1 MQLGETFERFLQQ
14 APISVMYRALLE
26 RALDPH
32 ELDGLFEREATSQY
46 TRELLFSTVVDLMA
60 TVVFGVKPSVR
71 AAYLA
76 SLGEI
81 AASLTAVYE
90 KLKGVEPG
98 VCRALIKHT
107 TGRLEP
113 LVRELDATLPDPVPG
128 YRAKVLDGN
137 HLAGTEHRVPATRTT
152 RAAALPG
159 QALVV
164 LDPATMLVIDVVPC
178 EDAHAQERSLVDQ
191 VLPGV
196 EPGDLW
202 IADRNFCTT
211 RLLFGVLAGG
221 GSFLIR
227 QHKSTLHWEEA
238 TAWSEAGRV
247 ATGSV
252 SEQAI
257 RVTDPGRDTVV
268 ELRRIRLVL
277 DDPTRSKDKELFLL
291 TDVPAGRASATAL
304 AEAYRRRWAL
314 ENVFQTL
321 TEALRCEIDTLA
333 YPKAALFGFCVALVA
348 YNVLAVVRAALRT
361 EHGAEAVETKAS
373 SRHMADEVAST
384 YKGMMIALPAP
395 QWQQYGRLKVPE
407 MTAFLREAASQAWL
421 AKYPKA
427 HRGPKKPQPRKASGR
442 TNHHVSTARLLNQ
455 QNQQE

>member
-26 RALDPH
+26 RALDPY
-32 ELDGLFEREATSQY
+32 ELDRLFERESTSQY

-90 KLKGVEPG
+90 KLKGIEPG
-98 VCRALIKHT
+98 VCRALLKHT

-113 LVRELDATLPDPVPG
+113 LVRELGAVLPGPVPG
-128 YRAKVLDGN
+128 YRAKILDGN
-137 HLAGTEHRVPATRTT
+137 HLAGTEHRVPATRST

-211 RLLFGVLAGG
+211 RLLFGILAGG

-227 QHKSTLHWEEA
+227 QHKSTLYWEEA
-238 TAWSEAGRV
+238 TTWSEAGRV

-252 SEQAI
+252 SEQTI
-257 RVTDPGRDTVV
+257 RVTDPERGTVV
-268 ELRRIRLVL
+268 ELRRIRLRL
-277 DDPTRSKDKELFLL
+277 DNPTRSKDKELFLV
-291 TDVPAGRASATAL
+291 TDVPAAAL

-348 YNVLAVVRAALRT
+348 YNVLAVVRAALRS

-395 QWQQYGRLKVPE
+395 GWERYGRLGVAE
-407 MTAFLREAASQAWL
+407 MAAFLREAASQAWL

-427 HRGPKKPQPRKASGR
+427 TRGPKKPQPRKASGR